1 MTWLESSCKSLLS
14 SFSWRIL
21 ASKNDD
27 LHCMNAS
34 PRYTVGTSASLLCKT
49 SLRIANNAV
58 NISQLSVV
66 MQTSQS
72 QALGEFFHAFRLNP
86 HQPLTLLC
94 IALGYMQQAMT
105 RKVDDRNRVVL
116 QAFAFLQVRLA
127 VLPSVATSVH
137 GSLKVQQLAP
147 PCRANVWQQ
156 CALQL
161 CPA

>member
-1 MTWLESSCKSLLS
+1 MTWFESSCKGLLY

-21 ASKNDD
+21 ASKSSA
-27 LHCMNAS
+27 LHCMHAS
-34 PRYTVGTSASLLCKT
+34 PLYTVGTFASLLCKT

-72 QALGEFFHAFRLNP
+72 QALGEYFHAFRLNP

-127 VLPSVATSVH
+127 VLPSTATSVH
-137 GSLKVQQLAP
+137 GISKVQQLGSP
-147 PCRANVWQQ
+147 RRANVVQQ
-156 CALQL
+156 YALQL
-161 CPA
+161 CLA